1 MNLPKFFSQRFI
13 NQSFFSLNFSL
24 IFSYAIREESLGAMR
39 CCKYIEIATT
49 KDEIKVKSLP
59 PSENAAQQHSYRVYL
74 QVMDWKFL
82 GEAHF
87 DPLEWGW
94 VLRNGLYHPVY
105 TEQSAAPADLVKFT
119 LQVQTFFKKSLL
131 KELLM

>member
-1 MNLPKFFSQRFI
+1 M
-13 NQSFFSLNFSL
+13 

-74 QVMDWKFL
+74 QVMDWQFL
-82 GEAHF
+82 EHAHV
-87 DPLEWGW
+87 DPLRWGW
-94 VLRNGLYHPVY
+94 VLRNGLHHPVY
-105 TEQSAAPADLVKFT
+105 TEQPAAPADLLKFVRCKCK
-119 LQVQTFFKKSLL
+119 LSSKNPC
-131 KELLM
+131 

>member
-1 MNLPKFFSQRFI
+1 MGMMTYF
-13 NQSFFSLNFSL
+13 
-24 IFSYAIREESLGAMR
+24 
-39 CCKYIEIATT
+39 KYMEIAAT
-49 KDEIKVKSLP
+49 KDEIKTESLP

-74 QVMDWKFL
+74 QLMDWKFL
-82 GEAHF
+82 GEAHV

-105 TEQSAAPADLVKFT
+105 TEQSAAPADLLKFT